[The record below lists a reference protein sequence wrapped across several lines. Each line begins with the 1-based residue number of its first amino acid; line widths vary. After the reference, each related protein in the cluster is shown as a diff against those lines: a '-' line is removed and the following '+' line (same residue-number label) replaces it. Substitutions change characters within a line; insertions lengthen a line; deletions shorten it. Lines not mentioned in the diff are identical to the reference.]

1 MSLHV
6 PHSDFPKTNRGG
18 HHSSFSLFLENVR
31 GPERSA
37 HLTLA
42 IRKVIFLLCHQGG
55 ACKQRQTPV
64 WLVRVI
70 QLPSWASFL
79 VPAMTNLWFY
89 KVFLNVR
96 HINYQRWAKCTG
108 ESGGRGGGD
117 ENVSTRTSGCDCS
130 QKSSC
135 VFFFLGGGEFSY
147 LRKWLAYFPNQE
159 PTWSTAS
166 RNSRLWDQPL
176 WLLLTGP
183 VLPSP
188 RRWHPLGHWCFKGKL
203 GEVSTQIP

>member
-6 PHSDFPKTNRGG
+6 PHSDFPKTNRGE
-18 HHSSFSLFLENVR
+18 HQSSFSLFLENVR

-42 IRKVIFLLCHQGG
+42 TRKVIFLLCRQGG

-108 ESGGRGGGD
+108 ESGGGGG
-117 ENVSTRTSGCDCS
+117 EMKMCLQGPQVVIVA
-130 QKSSC
+130 KSLPVC
-135 VFFFLGGGEFSY
+135 FFLGGREFSY

-159 PTWSTAS
+159 QTWSTAS

-188 RRWHPLGHWCFKGKL
+188 QRWHPLGHWCFKGKL